1 MSGSWPVNNCDRGY
15 LCSLNGLM
23 RINLGACKFRVAQA
37 VNGSFDLISYGL
49 SISYLR
55 FKRFRPSRSWYGHVS
70 QNCPHLPPW
79 TYHNHLNAW
88 DMYLPVYYLLS
99 LFDWWWLINEF
110 PLCTCYT
117 REILWDNSSYLLMCA
132 FWISIFASCLDQDG
146 QSGRAIK
153 CIFSQAFSLYH
164 TDLCIV

>member
-1 MSGSWPVNNCDRGY
+1 
-15 LCSLNGLM
+15 M

-88 DMYLPVYYLLS
+88 DMYSPVLSRHIVFIYEKEVRSRYTGDGLMSFPCVHATHVRFFGITLL
-99 LFDWWWLINEF
+99 
-110 PLCTCYT
+110 
-117 REILWDNSSYLLMCA
+117 
-132 FWISIFASCLDQDG
+132 IF
-146 QSGRAIK
+146 
-153 CIFSQAFSLYH
+153 
-164 TDLCIV
+164 

>member
-1 MSGSWPVNNCDRGY
+1 
-15 LCSLNGLM
+15 M

-37 VNGSFDLISYGL
+37 VNESFDLISYGL

-88 DMYLPVYYLLS
+88 DMYAPVLSRHIVFIMKKGLVAVLLV
-99 LFDWWWLINEF
+99 
-110 PLCTCYT
+110 
-117 REILWDNSSYLLMCA
+117 MA
-132 FWISIFASCLDQDG
+132 
-146 QSGRAIK
+146 
-153 CIFSQAFSLYH
+153 
-164 TDLCIV
+164 